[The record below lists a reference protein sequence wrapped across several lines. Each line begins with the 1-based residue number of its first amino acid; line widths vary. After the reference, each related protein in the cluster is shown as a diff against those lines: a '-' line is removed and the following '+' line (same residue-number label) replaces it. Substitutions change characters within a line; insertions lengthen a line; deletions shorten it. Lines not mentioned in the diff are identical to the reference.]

1 MGKALNS
8 IAAKT
13 TAIVVLLALIISIP
27 SNNLYHFIN
36 SPRILGAGIDRNNFP
51 VKMFKFIKESG
62 LNKDFDNVFNTY
74 EMGGYYVWN
83 FPDKKNFIGSRG
95 INDEIWNQYTK
106 VINTEPGYLAVLDSS
121 KVDNVLWFVPNLN
134 YGMNPALLKL
144 PLLDFLSHTWSL
156 VYWDDVSFVIVR
168 EMKDNARFLVRYL
181 YNYLTPF
188 NIYYNTKDLEFGL
201 QYNRKII
208 LQELKR
214 KLSEDPNGIIINK
227 FIREHPGIVNEI
239 GTLDEDK

>member
-1 MGKALNS
+1 
-8 IAAKT
+8 
-13 TAIVVLLALIISIP
+13 
-27 SNNLYHFIN
+27 
-36 SPRILGAGIDRNNFP
+36 
-51 VKMFKFIKESG
+51 MFKFIKESG

-156 VYWDDVSFVIVR
+156 VYWDDVSFVFVR

-188 NIYYNTKDLEFGL
+188 NIL
-201 QYNRKII
+201 
-208 LQELKR
+208 
-214 KLSEDPNGIIINK
+214 
-227 FIREHPGIVNEI
+227 
-239 GTLDEDK
+239 

>member
-1 MGKALNS
+1 
-8 IAAKT
+8 
-13 TAIVVLLALIISIP
+13 
-27 SNNLYHFIN
+27 
-36 SPRILGAGIDRNNFP
+36 
-51 VKMFKFIKESG
+51 
-62 LNKDFDNVFNTY
+62 
-74 EMGGYYVWN
+74 
-83 FPDKKNFIGSRG
+83 
-95 INDEIWNQYTK
+95 
-106 VINTEPGYLAVLDSS
+106 
-121 KVDNVLWFVPNLN
+121 
-134 YGMNPALLKL
+134 
-144 PLLDFLSHTWSL
+144 
-156 VYWDDVSFVIVR
+156 
-168 EMKDNARFLVRYL
+168 L